1 MHKRVRVILL
11 LMFVLAA
18 APVLHAAGGGKL
30 KIDKRDYDTIYY
42 QMQRQ
47 SFGPERDCRVYLA
60 LAEGGYGRANL
71 GLARCYVEGKG
82 FAADHPAAFA
92 WLFRVRNVTI
102 EGRDLLEQIFG
113 ATFRAP
119 AGWEPGAF
127 VFWSGMSE
135 TRRAGGRD
143 RREEIPLAPFLRA
156 ERKYRRGPET
166 LMVEAAANDFHLL
179 DLVRQARRPEAQRDA
194 DAAATI
200 KKGQITAVRLHGYDG
215 MRGYDAARSE
225 AMVCLRLGK
234 KGTLLL
240 TVRGNNKE
248 SATAVLDA
256 FLAATDLARLSAT
269 LDAAPSSP

>member
-1 MHKRVRVILL
+1 MHKRVHVVLL
-11 LMFVLAA
+11 LMFALTA
-18 APVLHAAGGGKL
+18 APALYAADGARL

-42 QMQRQ
+42 QMQHK

-60 LAEGGYGRANL
+60 LAEGGYARANL

-92 WLFRVRNVTI
+92 WLFGVRNVTI

-113 ATFRAP
+113 ATFPAP

-135 TRRAGGRD
+135 TRRAGGSD

-166 LMVEAAANDFHLL
+166 LMVETAANDFHLL

-200 KKGQITAVRLHGYDG
+200 KKGQLIAVRLHGHEG
-215 MRGYDAARSE
+215 MRGYDAGRGQAL
-225 AMVCLRLGK
+225 VCLRLGN
-234 KGTLLL
+234 KGTLVL
-240 TVRGNNKE
+240 TMRGSRE
-248 SATAVLDA
+248 TADVALDA
-256 FLAATDLARLSAT
+256 FLASTDLARLGAI